1 MTDSTI
7 RPLRKIFRSY
17 CGSAYLI
24 GATSNKIVISGHG
37 NDLGSFSREEHSLDG
52 SIGGLL
58 RRGINHTKAF
68 VVSTFLNGTDPF
80 AAIENN
86 SQSTTLGIV
95 NGLKK
100 IKESFAGSLPVSR
113 KKITQFLNSMNRIIS
128 VDDEMN
134 LRFQSGGGYC
144 QIITWNNFKQQTK
157 SFKKYL

>member
-1 MTDSTI
+1 MIAEIRLFLVPKGLRNFNPIFKNRGSLKRRDIFQDLLLMTDCTI
-7 RPLRKIFRSY
+7 RPPGKVFSSY
-17 CGSAYLI
+17 CGSAYFI

-52 SIGGLL
+52 SVGGLL

-68 VVSTFLNGTDPF
+68 VVSAFLNGTDPF

-100 IKESFAGSLPVSR
+100 IE
-113 KKITQFLNSMNRIIS
+113 
-128 VDDEMN
+128 
-134 LRFQSGGGYC
+134 
-144 QIITWNNFKQQTK
+144 
-157 SFKKYL
+157 